1 MYKKIY
7 VPVDNSAHS
16 NRAIGSAIRLGK
28 AFHSELVGSHIYAAK
43 MHDYRFKQMEYSLP
57 EEYLEENELER
68 QRKIHDSLITLGLE
82 LISESYLDGMQK
94 LCEREELAFEGR
106 MIDGKHHVEIRR
118 DLAQSDCD
126 LVVIGA
132 LGLGRQRNSQIGA
145 VCERVARSCRQ
156 DVWVVKHVPENEKKK
171 RRSQDEPERDTILV
185 GIDGSPQSFG
195 ALDTALALAGK
206 FDKRIELIGVYDPYL
221 HYLVFNGLVGTL
233 TEKAAKVFRFEEQN
247 QLHEEIIDTGL
258 AQIYQS
264 HLDVAEKLAADE
276 GTRVTKTLLDGKT
289 FQKIHDHACKTKP
302 WLLVLG
308 RIGLHGDPE
317 DADLGSN
324 SENLLRLSE
333 CDVLL
338 TTASRRPQLDV
349 RAEESIRWT
358 PEAEERMKRV
368 PPLVVGIART
378 AILRM
383 ALEQG
388 HSVVTSSL
396 LDEAM
401 ERFMP
406 KQAPM
411 EKLAE
416 AVAIGRAD
424 QQSLAVCKGCGL
436 TAKEPD
442 PAVCTVCGGKTFEVL
457 TAEMVESLVESE
469 GGAAEERSYDGRK
482 LAWSAD
488 ARSALRSI
496 EKAYLRRRTK
506 ARIEKSARLR
516 KLKTVTLE
524 FARNLIEEETGVPL
538 AAAPQKVASVGQGM
552 ESQPEPE
559 SAGEQAGGA
568 GATGEREDGARLI
581 TRDDKGNPLF
591 SAFEWSEDAIA
602 RVLRVPH
609 GFMRNRTQARIEEL
623 TRERLRQEI
632 DLSLVEEGIE
642 LGLKMMAEMV
652 SQGGAEAEAGAEK
665 EPGEAPAAAR
675 CPAVKEKVAE
685 TRSRD
690 QAEPL
695 NEVSPL
701 TELAAM
707 RMLLTRSKDASEE

>member
-16 NRAIGSAIRLGK
+16 NRAIDSAVRIGK
-28 AFHSELVGSHIYAAK
+28 AFRSELIGCHVYAAR

-57 EEYLEENELER
+57 EEYLDETELER

-82 LISESYLDGMQK
+82 LISDSYLENMKQ
-94 LCEREELAFEGR
+94 LCEQEELPFDSR

-118 DLAQSDCD
+118 DILKSDCD

-145 VCERVARSCRQ
+145 VCERVTRSCER
-156 DVWVVKHVPENEKKK
+156 DVWVVKHVPKK
-171 RRSQDEPERDTILV
+171 DEPERDTILV

-195 ALDTALALAGK
+195 ALKTALELAK
-206 FDKRIELIGVYDPYL
+206 SFDKRVELIGVYDPYL

-264 HLDVAEKLAADE
+264 HLDVAEQMANAE
-276 GTRVTKTLLDGKT
+276 GMEVTKTLLDGKT
-289 FQKIHDHACKTKP
+289 FQKIHDHAHKTKP
-302 WLLVLG
+302 WLLVMG
-308 RIGLHGDPE
+308 RIGLHSDPT
-317 DADLGSN
+317 DSDLGSN
-324 SENLLRLSE
+324 SENLLRICES
-333 CDVLL
+333 DVLL
-338 TTASRRPQLDV
+338 TTASERPKLDV

-358 PEAEERMKRV
+358 REAEERMKRV

-378 AILRM
+378 AILRL

-401 ERFMP
+401 DRFMP
-406 KQAPM
+406 KQVPM
-411 EKLAE
+411 DKLAE

-424 QQSLAVCKGCGL
+424 QQSIAVCKGCGL
-436 TAKEPD
+436 TAKEPN
-442 PAVCTVCGGKTFEVL
+442 PALCTVCGGKIFEMF

-469 GGAAEERSYDGRK
+469 GGATEEASYDGRK
-482 LAWSAD
+482 LAWSAE
-488 ARSALRSI
+488 ARRALRSI
-496 EKAYLRRRTK
+496 DQAYLRRRTK

-538 AAAPQKVASVGQGM
+538 AESSENPATPAEAEAKLEAAV
-552 ESQPEPE
+552 
-559 SAGEQAGGA
+559 
-568 GATGEREDGARLI
+568 TGEPADDKRLI

-591 SAFEWSEDAIA
+591 SAFDWSQDALA

-609 GFMRNRTQARIEEL
+609 GFMRERTQGRIETL
-623 TRERLRQEI
+623 ARERQVEEI
-632 DLSLVEEGIE
+632 DLDLVETGIE
-642 LGLKMMAEMV
+642 MGLEMMAEMV
-652 SQGGAEAEAGAEK
+652 SESRTGADAATAVLPDETTSE
-665 EPGEAPAAAR
+665 AAR
-675 CPAVKEKVAE
+675 CPAIQAEVAKAQP
-685 TRSRD
+685 SK

-701 TELAAM
+701 NELDAM
-707 RMLLTRSKDASEE
+707 RLLLKRDEGSPEG

>member
-16 NRAIGSAIRLGK
+16 NRAIDSAIRLGK
-28 AFHSELVGSHIYAAK
+28 AFRSELVGCHVYAAR

-57 EEYLEENELER
+57 EEYLDETELER

-82 LISESYLDGMQK
+82 LISDSYLENMKQ
-94 LCEREELAFEGR
+94 LCEREELAFDSH

-118 DLAQSDCD
+118 DILKSDCD

-145 VCERVARSCRQ
+145 VCERVTRSCEQ
-156 DVWVVKHVPENEKKK
+156 DVWVVKHVPGKN
-171 RRSQDEPERDTILV
+171 EPERDTILV

-195 ALDTALALAGK
+195 ALKTALALAKK
-206 FDKRIELIGVYDPYL
+206 FDKRVELIGVYDPYL

-264 HLDVAEKLAADE
+264 HLEVGEQLANEE
-276 GTRVTKTLLDGKT
+276 GMEVTKTLLDGKT
-289 FQKIHDHACKTKP
+289 FQKIHDHARKTQP
-302 WLLVLG
+302 WLLVMG
-308 RIGLHGDPE
+308 RIGLHSDPE
-317 DADLGSN
+317 DTDLGSN
-324 SENLLRLSE
+324 SENLLRLCES
-333 CDVLL
+333 DVLL
-338 TTASRRPQLDV
+338 TTATERPKLDV

-358 PEAEERMKRV
+358 REAEERMKRV

-378 AILRM
+378 AILRL

-401 ERFMP
+401 DRFMP
-406 KQAPM
+406 KQVPM
-411 EKLAE
+411 DKLAE

-436 TAKEPD
+436 TAKESN
-442 PAVCTVCGGKTFEVL
+442 PAVCTVCGGKIFEMF

-469 GGAAEERSYDGRK
+469 GGAAEEASYDGRK
-482 LAWSAD
+482 LAWSSE
-488 ARSALRSI
+488 ARRALRSI
-496 EKAYLRRRTK
+496 DQAYLRRRTK

-516 KLKTVTLE
+516 KLKTVTLD
-524 FARNLIEEETGVPL
+524 FARNLIEEETGVPFAEPSETL
-538 AAAPQKVASVGQGM
+538 ATPAETEPKLEAATDAAP
-552 ESQPEPE
+552 
-559 SAGEQAGGA
+559 
-568 GATGEREDGARLI
+568 TGDLEDGKRLI
-581 TRDDKGNPLF
+581 SRDDKGNPLF
-591 SAFEWSEDAIA
+591 SAFEWTEDAIA

-609 GFMRNRTQARIEEL
+609 GFMRERTQGRIEEL
-623 TRERLRQEI
+623 AQERQLREI
-632 DLSLVEEGIE
+632 DLGLVETGIE
-642 LGLKMMAEMV
+642 LGLDMMAEMV
-652 SQGGAEAEAGAEK
+652 SESRTRADAATGVVPDETASE
-665 EPGEAPAAAR
+665 AAR
-675 CPAVKEKVAE
+675 CPVVQEKVAKAQPSE
-685 TRSRD
+685 
-690 QAEPL
+690 QAAPL

-701 TELAAM
+701 NELDAM
-707 RMLLTRSKDASEE
+707 RLLLKRDEGSPEE

>member
-16 NRAIGSAIRLGK
+16 NQAIESAVRIGK
-28 AFHSELVGSHIYAAK
+28 AFGSELVGSHIYAAR

-82 LISESYLDGMQK
+82 LISESYLDGMEK
-94 LCEREELAFEGR
+94 RCKREDVAFEGH

-118 DLAQSDCD
+118 DLEKSDCD

-132 LGLGRQRNSQIGA
+132 LGLGRQRDSQIGA
-145 VCERVARSCRQ
+145 VCERVTRSCTQ
-156 DVWVVKHVPENEKKK
+156 DVWIVKHLPDK
-171 RRSQDEPERDTILV
+171 DEPERDTILV

-195 ALDTALALAGK
+195 ALKTALALARQ

-264 HLDVAEKLAADE
+264 HLEVGEQLAGAEDME
-276 GTRVTKTLLDGKT
+276 VTKTLLDGKT

-302 WLLVLG
+302 WLLVMG
-308 RIGLHGDPE
+308 RIGLHSDPDDTE
-317 DADLGSN
+317 LGSN
-324 SENLLRLSE
+324 SENLLRLCE

-338 TTASRRPQLDV
+338 TTALDRPKLDV

-378 AILRM
+378 AILRL

-401 ERFMP
+401 DRFMP
-406 KQAPM
+406 KQVPM
-411 EKLAE
+411 DKLAE
-416 AVAIGRAD
+416 AVAIGRAH
-424 QQSLAVCKGCGL
+424 QQSLAICKGCGL

-469 GGAAEERSYDGRK
+469 GGAAEERTYDGRK
-482 LAWSAD
+482 LAWSAE
-488 ARSALRSI
+488 ARHALRSI
-496 EKAYLRRRTK
+496 DKAYLRRRTK

-524 FARNLIEEETGVPL
+524 FARNLIEEETGVPF
-538 AAAPQKVASVGQGM
+538 AAPAENGAVNS
-552 ESQPEPE
+552 
-559 SAGEQAGGA
+559 GEQAEPQPE
-568 GATGEREDGARLI
+568 TETKRESVSDGAPSGNQEAGKRLI
-581 TRDDKGNPLF
+581 ARDDKSNPLF
-591 SAFEWSEDAIA
+591 SVFEWTADALA
-602 RVLRVPH
+602 RVLRVPP
-609 GFMRNRTQARIEEL
+609 GFMRDRTQGRIEEL
-623 TRERLRQEI
+623 AGERQCREI
-632 DLSLVEEGIE
+632 DLGLVETGIE
-642 LGLKMMAEMV
+642 LGLEMMADMV
-652 SQGGAEAEAGAEK
+652 AESRPRADAASEK
-665 EPGEAPAAAR
+665 ARGELPPEGAR
-675 CPAVKEKVAE
+675 CPAVQEKVAKKA
-685 TRSRD
+685 
-690 QAEPL
+690 QPGPQLAPL
-695 NEVSPL
+695 NEVSRL
-701 TELAAM
+701 GELDAM
-707 RMLLTRSKDASEE
+707 RMLLTRNQDSPEE